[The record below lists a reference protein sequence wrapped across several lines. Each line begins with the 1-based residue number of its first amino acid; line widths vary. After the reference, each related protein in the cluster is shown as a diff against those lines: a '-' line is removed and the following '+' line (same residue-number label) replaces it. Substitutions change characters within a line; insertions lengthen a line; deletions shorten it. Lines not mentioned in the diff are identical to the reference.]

1 MAHFAQIENNIVTQV
16 IVVDNNSILDA
27 QGNESEGIGTQFCAD
42 LLGGTWV
49 QTSYN
54 NSFRKNYA
62 DIGYTF
68 DNNRDAF
75 IAPQPYPSWVLAED
89 TCTWEAPVPYPEDIG
104 TEDDPIRYIWNEK
117 TISWVEIDL

>member
-16 IVVDNNSILDA
+16 IVVDNNDILDA
-27 QGNESEGIGTQFCAD
+27 QGNESEAIGTQFCTD

-62 DIGYTF
+62 GTGFTF
-68 DNNRDAF
+68 DDNRDAF
-75 IAPQPYPSWVLAED
+75 IAPQPYPSWVLVED
-89 TCTWEAPVPYPEDIG
+89 ICIWEAPVPYPEDIG
-104 TEDDPIRYIWNEK
+104 TEDDPIRYIWNEVSV
-117 TISWVEIDL
+117 SWVEIDL